1 MEEENDGDNMTTSQR
16 TLEQARSYLE
26 QYQAAVR
33 DLDYYASRIETLEA
47 RITSGLTPTDA
58 RAGWTGE
65 WTGRA
70 KDGRGRITTR
80 DPDELTRPRKVM
92 AVPQSTKAQ
101 QDPKAGERLLVAL
114 VDQQIEYELKACDA
128 TVLCREI
135 EDSIDRHT
143 VGNEALVL
151 KYRYIEGL
159 TFDQVGR
166 RMDYS
171 NAHIRRLIDK
181 ALDRYAKGW
190 GEERE

>member
-1 MEEENDGDNMTTSQR
+1 MSS
-16 TLEQARSYLE
+16 LAQAREYLE
-26 QYQAAVR
+26 KYQLAMK

-80 DPDELTRPRKVM
+80 DPDELVRPRKVM

-114 VDQQIEYELKACDA
+114 ADQQIEYEVKAMDA
-128 TVLCREI
+128 AVLCREI
-135 EDSIDRHT
+135 EESIDRYT
-143 VGNEALVL
+143 TGTYALAL

-159 TFDQVGR
+159 TYDLVGDKL
-166 RMDYS
+166 DYS
-171 NAHIRRLIDK
+171 NSHIRRILDL
-181 ALDRYAKGW
+181 ALEEYATRSEMDTYAHK
-190 GEERE
+190 

>member
-1 MEEENDGDNMTTSQR
+1 MTTAQR
-16 TLEQARSYLE
+16 TLDAARTYLE

-80 DPDELTRPRKVM
+80 NPDELVRPRKVM
-92 AVPQSTKAQ
+92 AVPQSVKAQ
-101 QDPKAGERLLVAL
+101 QDPKAGERRMVAMLDQVLKYDRRAEAAELLC
-114 VDQQIEYELKACDA
+114 E
-128 TVLCREI
+128 EI

-143 VGNEALVL
+143 VGSEALVL

-159 TFDQVGR
+159 TYDQVGR

-171 NAHIRRLIDK
+171 NTHVRRLLDE

-190 GEERE
+190 GEERRDEVE

>member
-1 MEEENDGDNMTTSQR
+1 MTTSQR
-16 TLEQARSYLE
+16 TLDAARSYLE
-26 QYQAAVR
+26 QYRAAVR

-80 DPDELTRPRKVM
+80 NPDELTRPRKVM

-114 VDQQIEYELKACDA
+114 ADRQLEYVRKGLEADALCD
-128 TVLCREI
+128 EI
-135 EDSIDRHT
+135 EASIDKHT
-143 VGNEALVL
+143 TGNEALVL

-159 TFDQVGR
+159 TYDKLAKQ
-166 RMDYS
+166 MCYS
-171 NAHIRRLIDK
+171 RTQIRTLLAD
-181 ALDRYAKGW
+181 ALERYAEGW
-190 GEERE
+190 GKA

>member
-1 MEEENDGDNMTTSQR
+1 MTTAQR
-16 TLEQARSYLE
+16 TLDQARQYLE
-26 QYQAAVR
+26 QYQAALGELR
-33 DLDYYASRIETLEA
+33 YYASRIETLEA

-80 DPDELTRPRKVM
+80 DPDELVRPRKVM

-114 VDQQIEYELKACDA
+114 ADQAIDYERRGMDA
-128 TVLCREI
+128 ARLCREI

-171 NAHIRRLIDK
+171 NAHIRRLIDE

>member
-1 MEEENDGDNMTTSQR
+1 MTDGATLAQR
-16 TLEQARSYLE
+16 TLDQARSYLE

-70 KDGRGRITTR
+70 RDGRGRITTR
-80 DPDELTRPRKVM
+80 NPDELVRPRKVM
-92 AVPQSTKAQ
+92 AVPESSGNQH
-101 QDPKAGERLLVAL
+101 DPKAGERLLAAL
-114 VDQQIEYELKACDA
+114 ADQSIEYERRGMDA
-128 TVLCREI
+128 ARLCREI

-143 VGNEALVL
+143 VGSEALVL

-159 TFDQVGR
+159 TYDQVGR

-171 NAHIRRLIDK
+171 NTHVRRLLDE

-190 GEERE
+190 GEERKP

>member
-1 MEEENDGDNMTTSQR
+1 MTTAQR
-16 TLEQARSYLE
+16 TLDQARQYLE
-26 QYQAAVR
+26 QYQAALGELR
-33 DLDYYASRIETLEA
+33 YYASRIETLEA

-80 DPDELTRPRKVM
+80 DPDELVRARKVM

-114 VDQQIEYELKACDA
+114 ADQAIDYERRGMDA
-128 TVLCREI
+128 ARLCREI

-143 VGNEALVL
+143 TGNEALVL
-151 KYRYIEGL
+151 KYRYIENMTYDGL
-159 TFDQVGR
+159 AVQMNYSRTQV
-166 RMDYS
+166 
-171 NAHIRRLIDK
+171 RRLLDD
-181 ALDRYAKGW
+181 ALVRYAEGW
-190 GEERE
+190 KEERNGNE